1 MEGDRARHDD
11 ADFAHRSVMAREV
24 LEVLEAV
31 PPGLVLDATLGGA
44 GHAAALLDARSDITL
59 LGVDRDPDAL
69 AVAAV
74 RLERFGDRVRLE
86 HANFAQLG
94 ELLDRIDEPLVG
106 ALFDLG
112 VSSPQIDRPER
123 GFSYR
128 YNGPLDMRMD
138 PTQELTAEVVV
149 NTYPIDRLT
158 KILADGGDVPAA
170 RRVAAEI
177 ASRRPLTTT
186 DDLVEATQAGTPA
199 AVRRRGNPAK
209 RVFQGIRME
218 VNDELESLVDAL
230 DQTIDRL
237 VLGGR
242 VAVLAYHSGEDRVV
256 KDRFRRA
263 DRGACSCPSGLPC
276 VCGSTPEGRLIT
288 RKPLFASE
296 GEVAENS
303 RAASVR
309 LRALEKGRRAS

>member
-1 MEGDRARHDD
+1 
-11 ADFAHRSVMAREV
+11 
-24 LEVLEAV
+24 
-31 PPGLVLDATLGGA
+31 
-44 GHAAALLDARSDITL
+44 
-59 LGVDRDPDAL
+59 
-69 AVAAV
+69 
-74 RLERFGDRVRLE
+74 
-86 HANFAQLG
+86 
-94 ELLDRIDEPLVG
+94 
-106 ALFDLG
+106 
-112 VSSPQIDRPER
+112 
-123 GFSYR
+123 
-128 YNGPLDMRMD
+128 
-138 PTQELTAEVVV
+138 VVV

-288 RKPLFASE
+288 RKPLFASDA
-296 GEVAENS
+296 EVADNP

-309 LRALEKGRRAS
+309 MRVFEKGRRAS